1 VIYIKRIILIQRSV
15 RPSKEHIL
23 TKNRKNRSKTN
34 KTKTR
39 DRTGEWIAA
48 LMFLAVAFLS

>member
-1 VIYIKRIILIQRSV
+1 VKKAKSSVIYIKRIILIQRNI

-34 KTKTR
+34 KTRAR
-39 DRTGEWIAA
+39 DRTGK
-48 LMFLAVAFLS
+48 